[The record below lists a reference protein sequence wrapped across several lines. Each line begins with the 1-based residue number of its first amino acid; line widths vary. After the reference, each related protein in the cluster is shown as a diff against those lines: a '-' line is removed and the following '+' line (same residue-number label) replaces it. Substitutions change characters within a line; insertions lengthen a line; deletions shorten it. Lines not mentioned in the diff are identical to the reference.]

1 MNHEPVFVF
10 VTGLLLIFLPP
21 GAAAAQDIFTTSD
34 YRLDSTL
41 WTSAGYYRN
50 NTVLEFWD
58 MQVDNRYGETGTGA
72 EDALDLASP
81 HDYANAWEHYQALFA
96 QADGGTQHTFET
108 MPDWSGRFIGGA
120 DRLDG
125 GTNHAGTVAAMLT
138 PEHRE
143 YFVQEMK
150 ATAEGR
156 IWETSAFCFPG
167 GFINAVVNAEEF
179 VVHPDRV
186 WTIGADNTTNY
197 IRWIYTDGSGHAS
210 GDFAHPKWHGE
221 SVGFWDEDVL
231 VVHTNQIRGW
241 KGLPVEFT
249 GDLET
254 VERYWLDGNTMR
266 GELFLY
272 DPNVFVRPFFT
283 QLAFERDIDARPELR
298 PLFNSCTDTN
308 GPSSKVFLDERG
320 FLNERLPGDPLYWDA
335 IDPRPWG
342 TFFNES
348 DRRHREYLEAGG
360 TQPGE

>member
-1 MNHEPVFVF
+1 VNHKPVFVF
-10 VTGLLLIFLPP
+10 VTGVLLMGVSP
-21 GAAAAQDIFTTSD
+21 GFAVAQDIFSTSD
-34 YRLDSTL
+34 YQQDSAL
-41 WTSAGYYRN
+41 WTSGGYYRN
-50 NTVLEFWD
+50 NTVLEFLD
-58 MQVDNRYGETGTGA
+58 MQVENRYGETGAGA

-81 HDYANAWEHYQALFA
+81 HDYANAWEHYQALLA
-96 QADGGTQHTFET
+96 EAGGGTQHTFET
-108 MPDWSGRFIGGA
+108 LPDWSGRFIGGA

-125 GTNHAGTVAAMLT
+125 GTNHTGTVAAMLT

-156 IWETSAFCFPG
+156 IWESSAFCLPG
-167 GFINAVVNAEEF
+167 GFINAVDRAEEF
-179 VVHPDRV
+179 VVRPDRV
-186 WTIGADNTTNY
+186 WMIGADNTMNY

-241 KGLPVEFT
+241 KGLPFEFT
-249 GDLET
+249 DDLET
-254 VERYWLDGNTMR
+254 VERYWLDGDTMR

-272 DPNVFVRPFFT
+272 DPNVFVRPYFS
-283 QLAFERDIDARPELR
+283 QLAYERDNDARPELR

-320 FLNERLPGDPLYWDA
+320 FLNERLPGDPLYWEA
-335 IDPRPWG
+335 TDPRPWG
-342 TFFNES
+342 TFFDES
-348 DRRHREYLEAGG
+348 DSRYLDYLEAGG
-360 TQPGE
+360 TPPGE